1 MSRMLLLLAMVVV
14 SVGAVAAEDEGPAP
28 PEAPETELDRVLSGM
43 QKAADDVK
51 DLSAD
56 YTGYRF
62 LADIYDSEEEAERK
76 SGRLYFKKPEFVRI
90 DQTKPY
96 EKHFYVTPERFV
108 EYLPATDVATVVRR
122 DRTREREGTE
132 TLAIAMGTAPS
143 KLRERFTLA
152 LVEDPDLSDEER
164 QRLRVLQLTPKQD
177 DLPEEAAEVTRVW
190 LWIDTGDWLPRRV
203 KSFERDQDYET
214 FLFANVTTNQGL
226 SERLF
231 EFTPGPKTV
240 IDDMTASPPP
250 AKM

>member
-1 MSRMLLLLAMVVV
+1 MNKLLLLLTVV
-14 SVGAVAAEDEGPAP
+14 AVAAGAVVAEEAAP
-28 PEAPETELDRVLSGM
+28 IRSAVRQSELDRVLAAM
-43 QKAADDVK
+43 QKAADEVK

-62 LADIYDSEEEAERK
+62 LADFYESEEEAERK

-90 DQTKPY
+90 DQAKPY

-108 EYLPATDVATVVRR
+108 EYRPDTDVATLVRR
-122 DRTREREGTE
+122 DRAREPEGTE

-143 KLRERFTLA
+143 KLRERFTLS
-152 LVEDPDLSDEER
+152 LVDDPDLTDEER
-164 QRLRVLQLTPKQD
+164 QRLRVLELTPKKD
-177 DLPEEAAEVTRVW
+177 DLPEEAAGVVKVW

-214 FLFANVTTNQGL
+214 FLLSNIKTNQRL
-226 SERLF
+226 SKRLF

-250 AKM
+250 GEM

>member
-1 MSRMLLLLAMVVV
+1 MNKVLLLLTVV
-14 SVGAVAAEDEGPAP
+14 AVAAGAVVAEEAAP
-28 PEAPETELDRVLSGM
+28 IRSPEPESELDRVLSAM
-43 QKAADDVK
+43 QKAADEVK

-56 YTGYRF
+56 YTGFRF
-62 LADIYDSEEEAERK
+62 LADFYESEEDAETK

-90 DQTKPY
+90 DQAKPY
-96 EKHFYVTPERFV
+96 EKHWYVTPERFV
-108 EYLPATDVATVVRR
+108 EYLPHTDVATLVRR
-122 DRTREREGTE
+122 DRAREPEGTQ

-143 KLRERFTLA
+143 KLRERFTLS
-152 LVEDPDLSDEER
+152 LVDDPDLSDEER
-164 QRLRVLQLTPKQD
+164 QRLRVLELIPKKD
-177 DLPEEAAEVTRVW
+177 DLPEQAGEVVKVW

-214 FLFANVTTNQGL
+214 FLLSNVKTNQKL

-250 AKM
+250 GEM